1 MPQSSFLGI
10 GILIGLLAGTMIGM
24 EMGNLTL
31 GIGGGVVIGGGLGF
45 AIDAIR
51 AKMRGEN

>member
-10 GILIGLLAGTMIGM
+10 GILIGLLAGTMVGIQI
-24 EMGNLTL
+24 GNLTV
-31 GIGGGVVIGGGLGF
+31 GIGGGLIIGGGLGF

-51 AKMRGEN
+51 AKLRGEN

>member
-10 GILIGLLAGTMIGM
+10 GILIGLLVGTMVGIQI
-24 EMGNLTL
+24 GNLTL
-31 GIGGGVVIGGGLGF
+31 GIGGGLIIGGGLGF
-45 AIDAIR
+45 AVDAIR

>member
-10 GILIGLLAGTMIGM
+10 GILIGLLVGTMVGI
-24 EMGNLTL
+24 EVGNLTV

-51 AKMRGEN
+51 SKMRGEN

>member
-10 GILIGLLAGTMIGM
+10 GILIGLLVGTMVGI
-24 EMGNLTL
+24 EIGNLTI

-45 AIDAIR
+45 AVDAIR
-51 AKMRGEN
+51 SRKRGAN